1 MGIYKKYCLEFFFF
15 FLTFLK
21 VYRMA
26 AIIGVYKSLNITIG
40 SVMKNLE
47 MLKFVCDHLRT
58 KKYIYKPT
66 VTKLP

>member
-1 MGIYKKYCLEFFFF
+1 
-15 FLTFLK
+15 
-21 VYRMA
+21 MA

-47 MLKFVCDHLRT
+47 MLKFVCDHFRT

-66 VTKLP
+66 VKKLP

>member
-1 MGIYKKYCLEFFFF
+1 
-15 FLTFLK
+15 
-21 VYRMA
+21 MA

-47 MLKFVCDHLRT
+47 MLKFVCEYLRT

-66 VTKLP
+66 VKKLP

>member
-1 MGIYKKYCLEFFFF
+1 
-15 FLTFLK
+15 
-21 VYRMA
+21 MA

-58 KKYIYKPT
+58 KKNIYKPT
-66 VTKLP
+66 VKKLP